1 MQSSRLLSIVLRLQL
16 RERVSAAEL
25 AQEFE
30 VSVRTVYRDVDALS
44 AAGVPVFAQR
54 GRGGGIALGRGWQK
68 ALEGLGGLTALEARG
83 VPVAGLRSVARDL
96 GLGVEAA
103 EVQLKLLASLPAEAA
118 ADAALMAQR
127 IHIDPLPWYH
137 RPETLPLLP
146 ALAAAV
152 WQGRQVQVRY
162 GSWGG
167 ESERTLAPLGL
178 VLKGGLWYLVATA
191 VNTGREH
198 RRRPTPKTYRVSSI
212 LTLSALPQAARRPAG
227 FVLAAHWPQAVAQFE
242 SQLMAGR
249 AQVRLSPEGLRIL
262 RAEQPAAAAW
272 VERTQRPAQGP
283 RWAGWV
289 EAELPTEAEPYAAR
303 QLLRLGTEVEVLAP
317 ASLRA
322 AVAAEARRVAQ
333 RHEKSRPKAA
343 WS

>member
-1 MQSSRLLSIVLRLQL
+1 MQSSRLLSILLRLQL

-68 ALEGLGGLTALEARG
+68 ALAGLGGLTALEARG

-178 VLKGGLWYLVATA
+178 VLKGGLW
-191 VNTGREH
+191 
-198 RRRPTPKTYRVSSI
+198 
-212 LTLSALPQAARRPAG
+212 
-227 FVLAAHWPQAVAQFE
+227 
-242 SQLMAGR
+242 
-249 AQVRLSPEGLRIL
+249 
-262 RAEQPAAAAW
+262 
-272 VERTQRPAQGP
+272 
-283 RWAGWV
+283 
-289 EAELPTEAEPYAAR
+289 
-303 QLLRLGTEVEVLAP
+303 
-317 ASLRA
+317 
-322 AVAAEARRVAQ
+322 
-333 RHEKSRPKAA
+333 
-343 WS
+343 